1 MTSIQGTNTNYS
13 TFADTFLYLTL
24 NPDDKEYITAVS
36 QKTFDFFGYPEPD
49 RLSLEQKTQ
58 VYDQYVQYT
67 DSLSKIKDVKTEN
80 KLIGLLDYLP
90 DEISTFKHL
99 VKKHNVNMDNITLFV
114 FKDGSEDEIIKW
126 FDTRKP
132 DEWNR
137 KKAVDQLELELL
149 ATHILPFKL
158 YPSQMYKRRIMV
170 ETMLK
175 NYNSMYSKIQ
185 LGTIGKDLFIYPNTI
200 DMVDFP
206 RIKIER
212 FFEYDKGMI
221 YIIEKPILTKL

>member
-13 TFADTFLYLTL
+13 PIADTFLYLTL
-24 NPDDKEYITAVS
+24 NEDDKEYITAVT
-36 QKTFDFFGYPEPD
+36 QKTFNFFGYPEPD
-49 RLSLEQKTQ
+49 RLSLEKKEE
-58 VYDQYVQYT
+58 VYNKYIEYT
-67 DSLSKIKDVKTEN
+67 NSLAQIKDEKKEN
-80 KLIGLLDYLP
+80 KLVGLLNFLP
-90 DEISTFKHL
+90 ENITTFKHL
-99 VKKHNVNMDNITLFV
+99 VKKFNVDDNNITLFV
-114 FKDGSEDEIIKW
+114 FKDGHEDKILQW
-126 FDTRKP
+126 FQTRKP

-137 KKAVDQLELELL
+137 QNAVTQLEKELL

-185 LGTIGKDLFIYPNTI
+185 LGTIGNELFIYPNTI

-221 YIIEKPILTKL
+221 YIIESPILTKL

>member
-1 MTSIQGTNTNYS
+1 
-13 TFADTFLYLTL
+13 
-24 NPDDKEYITAVS
+24 
-36 QKTFDFFGYPEPD
+36 
-49 RLSLEQKTQ
+49 
-58 VYDQYVQYT
+58 
-67 DSLSKIKDVKTEN
+67 
-80 KLIGLLDYLP
+80 
-90 DEISTFKHL
+90 
-99 VKKHNVNMDNITLFV
+99 LFV